1 MSPET
6 KLAIDKKHKI
16 RKQKGHKSAEYK
28 AAKAESKKS
37 VQKDR
42 LKQVEEQIDVISTLP
57 PHKQYYAAI
66 KRLKSKPK
74 NISWGV
80 KNKEGEVVTDKEKI
94 LERWAE
100 FYEELYADD
109 PSTVNIDDSHEEAIP
124 TFLKCELE
132 TAINELK
139 IGKSPGLDQIYSEYL
154 KAGGEPLVKALMHLF
169 NQILTT
175 GKVPKQFKEALI
187 VVIDKRNSRIEC
199 GNYRPISL
207 LIHIYKIIHQYYCL

>member
-1 MSPET
+1 MRKLPRGILEAAEETLPAIESPQCNWMSPET

-57 PHKQYYAAI
+57 LHKQYYAAI

-109 PSTVNIDDSHEEAIP
+109 PSTVNIDDSCEEAIP
-124 TFLKCELE
+124 NFLKCEVE

-139 IGKSPGLDQIYSEYL
+139 IGKSPGLDQIYS
-154 KAGGEPLVKALMHLF
+154 
-169 NQILTT
+169 
-175 GKVPKQFKEALI
+175 
-187 VVIDKRNSRIEC
+187 
-199 GNYRPISL
+199 
-207 LIHIYKIIHQYYCL
+207 

>member
-1 MSPET
+1 MVRAKARISFSWPERKEVPPKYNLRALSDVKEPFQLKLSNRYAILEEISDPDDIYEKITSGILEVAEETLPVLESPQCNWMSPET

-37 VQKDR
+37 VQKDM
-42 LKQVEEQIDVISTLP
+42 LKQVEEQIDGISTLP

-66 KRLKSKPK
+66 KRLKSKQK

-80 KNKEGEVVTDKEKI
+80 KNKKGEVVTDKVKI

-109 PSTVNIDDSHEEAIP
+109 PSTVNM
-124 TFLKCELE
+124 K
-132 TAINELK
+132 K
-139 IGKSPGLDQIYSEYL
+139 
-154 KAGGEPLVKALMHLF
+154 
-169 NQILTT
+169 
-175 GKVPKQFKEALI
+175 KQYQT
-187 VVIDKRNSRIEC
+187 S
-199 GNYRPISL
+199 
-207 LIHIYKIIHQYYCL
+207 